1 MKTTLYFTLFS
12 FSFFSCEEIEKSL
25 DWSNQKPIGF
35 IRKYG
40 KLGYD
45 YGWNG
50 DNSIYDNGSI
60 IVGSTQPNI
69 NGDKNLWV
77 IKTNELG
84 QSEWDYSFGGTR
96 DEEGYDVISTSD
108 GGYVLVG
115 YTWSFGNSQQIYV
128 VKLDLFGS
136 LIWEKTYGGSMWD
149 VGNSIIELKTGN
161 FLITGYSNSPGISS
175 GNTDI
180 VLLKIDENGN
190 QIWLNA
196 YGNKEFPNHE
206 WGNDLIELDDGG
218 FMVVG
223 SRDRYN
229 LQNENSLIIRTDS
242 NGKIIW
248 EKEIITDGIE
258 DERAYSINRA
268 KDGQFII
275 CGLINSLT
283 KPEIYQPNIMK
294 IDGYGNIEWKRTY
307 NAHSMNYHQA
317 RANVTNNGD
326 ILISGSSMSK
336 SSMGFKSD
344 AFIYKIDNTGN
355 IIWNKSYGTLDE
367 DDWGWSVFEKRNGNI
382 VLIGSTKSFN
392 SSLFDA
398 MMITINS
405 DGLGS

>member
-1 MKTTLYFTLFS
+1 M
-12 FSFFSCEEIEKSL
+12 EK
-25 DWSNQKPIGF
+25 
-35 IRKYG
+35 RR
-40 KLGYD
+40 
-45 YGWNG
+45 
-50 DNSIYDNGSI
+50 IY
-60 IVGSTQPNI
+60 
-69 NGDKNLWV
+69 
-77 IKTNELG
+77 
-84 QSEWDYSFGGTR
+84 
-96 DEEGYDVISTSD
+96 STSD

-128 VKLDLFGS
+128 VKRFIWS
-136 LIWEKTYGGSMWD
+136 LIWEKYGGSMWD

-258 DERAYSINRA
+258 DERVY
-268 KDGQFII
+268 
-275 CGLINSLT
+275 L
-283 KPEIYQPNIMK
+283 
-294 IDGYGNIEWKRTY
+294 
-307 NAHSMNYHQA
+307 
-317 RANVTNNGD
+317 
-326 ILISGSSMSK
+326 
-336 SSMGFKSD
+336 
-344 AFIYKIDNTGN
+344 
-355 IIWNKSYGTLDE
+355 
-367 DDWGWSVFEKRNGNI
+367 
-382 VLIGSTKSFN
+382 
-392 SSLFDA
+392 
-398 MMITINS
+398 
-405 DGLGS
+405 